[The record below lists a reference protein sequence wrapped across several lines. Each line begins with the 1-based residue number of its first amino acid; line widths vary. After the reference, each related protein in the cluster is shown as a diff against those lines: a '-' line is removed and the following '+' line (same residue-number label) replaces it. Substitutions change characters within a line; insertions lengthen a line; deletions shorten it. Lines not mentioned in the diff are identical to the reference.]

1 MPASAWLACA
11 GAGLARGGLSGQG
24 GDLDEVVG
32 ENRVP
37 APDRRSV
44 PAVQAGAV
52 PAVAAF
58 EVADPSFPSQCAILT
73 SRWKPRLCSIV
84 LRAGEV
90 LAWRGIATVRTPRVC
105 RSRSTAGWP

>member
-32 ENRVP
+32 KNRVP
-37 APDRRSV
+37 APDRGSV

-52 PAVAAF
+52 PAAPAVL
-58 EVADPSFPSQCAILT
+58 VADPPLPAPSPPCPGAGT
-73 SRWKPRLCSIV
+73 PAGPRPPRGRCEGGDAGRGCS
-84 LRAGEV
+84 A
-90 LAWRGIATVRTPRVC
+90 AA
-105 RSRSTAGWP
+105 

>member
-37 APDRRSV
+37 APDRGSV
-44 PAVQAGAV
+44 PAVQAGAG
-52 PAVAAF
+52 PPVAAL
-58 EVADPSFPSQCAILT
+58 EIADPALAARSPLDHAAAAAALLDPPARWLGPGLAGRHARCAA
-73 SRWKPRLCSIV
+73 PE
-84 LRAGEV
+84 RAG
-90 LAWRGIATVRTPRVC
+90 AC
-105 RSRSTAGWP
+105 RA